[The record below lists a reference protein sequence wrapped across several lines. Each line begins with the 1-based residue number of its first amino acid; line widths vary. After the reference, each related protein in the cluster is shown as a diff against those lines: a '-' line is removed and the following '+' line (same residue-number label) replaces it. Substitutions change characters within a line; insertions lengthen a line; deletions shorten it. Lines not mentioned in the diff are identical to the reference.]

1 MSANSLAMPKSL
13 WAATGAPA
21 PATPALASDT
31 RVDVAIVGAGYTGI
45 TTALHLAAAGTTVCV
60 LDAGEPGWGASG
72 RNGGQVIPGLKYD
85 PDDLA
90 KMFGARAEAIIEV
103 AGHAADEVFRLIDHY
118 GIECDAVRNGWIQPA
133 FTPTAMRAIEN
144 RARQWQR
151 RGVPVEILDATA
163 TAKRI
168 GSQAYL
174 GAWVDPRA
182 GSVHPLNF
190 IRGLTRAALQHGAQI
205 HGQTRVVGL
214 KREGERWTLT
224 TAQGNRVTAQ
234 RVVLATDGYSD
245 DLWPGLKQTVI
256 AANSFIVSTPPLPE
270 DIAQQILPQGEVC
283 SDSRRLLL
291 YYKKDA
297 AGRFLLGGRG
307 PFSEPKSHN
316 DFNPLKRAVTSIFPQ
331 LQGVGF
337 EHHWSGRVGLT
348 RDFLPHVHEP
358 EPGLSILL
366 GYNGRGIAMSTT
378 LAKHLSQR
386 ILGTTQALP
395 FPITRVDPIPFHSLQ
410 RLYLGAGI
418 AWYRMLD
425 AIA

>member
-1 MSANSLAMPKSL
+1 M
-13 WAATGAPA
+13 
-21 PATPALASDT
+21 
-31 RVDVAIVGAGYTGI
+31 
-45 TTALHLAAAGTTVCV
+45 TAFFL
-60 LDAGEPGWGASG
+60 
-72 RNGGQVIPGLKYD
+72 
-85 PDDLA
+85 
-90 KMFGARAEAIIEV
+90 
-103 AGHAADEVFRLIDHY
+103 
-118 GIECDAVRNGWIQPA
+118 
-133 FTPTAMRAIEN
+133 
-144 RARQWQR
+144 
-151 RGVPVEILDATA
+151 
-163 TAKRI
+163 
-168 GSQAYL
+168 
-174 GAWVDPRA
+174 
-182 GSVHPLNF
+182 
-190 IRGLTRAALQHGAQI
+190 
-205 HGQTRVVGL
+205 
-214 KREGERWTLT
+214 
-224 TAQGNRVTAQ
+224 
-234 RVVLATDGYSD
+234 TDGYSD

-297 AGRFLLGGRG
+297 AGRSLLGGRG
-307 PFSEPKSHN
+307 PFSEPKSQN
-316 DFNPLKRAVTSIFPQ
+316 DFNPLKRAAISVFPQ